1 VSSERRFR
9 RFFRLAPRTA
19 ERTREQMEDEI
30 RFHIEERVEQLV
42 RRGLTPDQALAEAR
56 RRFGGAA
63 SGDSFDDVR
72 RRLYQSATHR
82 EGRMRARDRVEAIAQ
97 DVRYALRGIGNQ
109 PGLTAAIVLTL
120 ALGIGANTA
129 MFSVVNG
136 VLLRPLPYANADR
149 VVVVWNRWTGW
160 PKTWLSG
167 PEVMDYSRQREAFDA
182 FSAFDYTAVN
192 LSGDRG
198 EPERLRAGLV
208 ARELLDVVG
217 VRPVLGRPFSAEEDT
232 PNGPATVLLSEEL
245 WRRRYGADRGV
256 IGTRIT
262 IDGRPQT
269 VVGVLPAGFRLPIE
283 FAGEHSQLYMP
294 LRLGVP
300 DEGNRGSHGLHAVAR
315 LRAGVSAQAAE
326 RRLNAFI
333 QRFRQDHPQTY
344 GPDFGVVLVPARD
357 EVLGNVRRI
366 LLVLLG
372 AVSFVLLIGCANIAN
387 LLLSRAEA
395 RHREVAIRAALGAGR
410 GRLVR
415 QLLTESLVLAL
426 LGGALSLAVARAGLV
441 ALGAL
446 GPANLP
452 RVGDVALDPWVLGYT
467 VGVSV
472 VCGLA
477 FGLAPA
483 VHAARGDLHNSL
495 RQGRGTTSAG
505 RQRMRQLL
513 VTAEVALAVVSVTGA
528 ALMARS
534 FVSLLRVPP
543 GFRTENA
550 LTMRLSL
557 PPGRYP
563 TSSRVRGAYDELLAE
578 VRRLPD
584 VRSAG
589 AIMGLP
595 LAVTLG
601 DWNFAIEGEAP
612 PAPGQH
618 APAADWQVATPGYFE
633 AMGIAVRRGR
643 ALTAA
648 DRLPGRPVI
657 VINETTGRRYW
668 PGEDPIGKRLRLGG
682 GADTMYR
689 EVVGVVADVKH
700 KGLDQET
707 RPEMYIPHA
716 QFPSAIPDSA
726 GAAPRA
732 MTIVIRA
739 DADPA
744 RLAAAVRRIVARMDP
759 ELPVAQVRTL
769 DDVFSASVSTPR
781 FATVLLG
788 AFGGLA
794 LILAALGVYG
804 VISYSVAQR
813 SQEMGIRM
821 ALGARAGDVTR
832 LVVVQGMRP
841 AVMGLVV
848 GVLAAVAGT
857 RLMRQ
862 FLFGVSETDAASF
875 AVAVVVLGIAGLVAT
890 LIPARRA
897 TRADPLTALRAE

>member
-1 VSSERRFR
+1 VTDRRRFR
-9 RFFRLAPRTA
+9 RFFRLAPRTHD
-19 ERTREQMEDEI
+19 RTREQMDEEI
-30 RFHIEERVEQLV
+30 RFHIEERIDQLV
-42 RRGLTPDQALAEAR
+42 RRGFTPDQAFAEAR
-56 RRFGGAA
+56 RRFGG
-63 SGDSFDDVR
+63 GRTDDTFDEAR
-72 RRLYQSATHR
+72 RRLYESAARR
-82 EGRMRARDRVEAIAQ
+82 EDRMQLRDRIEAFAQ
-97 DVRYALRGIGNQ
+97 DVRYALRGVRNQ
-109 PGLTAAIVLTL
+109 PGLATAVVLTL

-136 VLLRPLPYANADR
+136 VLLRPLPYAHADR

-167 PEVMDYSRQREAFDA
+167 PEIVDYSRQREAFDA
-182 FSAFDYTAVN
+182 FAAFDYTAVN

-198 EPERLRAGLV
+198 EPERLRAGLI

-217 VRPVLGRPFSAEEDT
+217 VQPALGRGFSAEEDA
-232 PNGPATVLLSEEL
+232 PNGAEAVLLSDEL
-245 WRRRYGADRGV
+245 WRRRYAADRSM
-256 IGTRIT
+256 IGTRVA
-262 IDGRPQT
+262 IDGTPRT

-300 DEGNRGSHGLHAVAR
+300 DEGNRGSHGLYALGR
-315 LRAGVSAQAAE
+315 LRAGVSGEAAE
-326 RRLNAFI
+326 RHMNGFI
-333 QRFRQDHPQTY
+333 QRFRQDHPHVY
-344 GPDFGVVLVPARD
+344 GPDFGVVLTPVGD

-387 LLLSRAEA
+387 LLLSRAES

-426 LGGALSLAVARAGLV
+426 LGGALGLAVARAGIV

-452 RVGDVALDPWVLGYT
+452 RVGDVALDPWVLAYT
-467 VGVSV
+467 VGISLA
-472 VCGLA
+472 CGLA

-483 VHAARGDLHNSL
+483 AHAARGDLHHSL

-505 RQRMRQLL
+505 RQRLRHLL
-513 VTAEVALAVVSVTGA
+513 VAAEVALAVVSVTGA
-528 ALMARS
+528 TLMARS
-534 FVSLLRVPP
+534 FASLLRVPP
-543 GFRTENA
+543 GFRTDHA

-557 PPGRYP
+557 PPGKYA
-563 TSSRVRGAYDELLAE
+563 TSARVRDAYDRLLAE
-578 VRRLPD
+578 VRRLPG

-601 DWNFAIEGEAP
+601 DWNFDIDGRVP
-612 PAPGQH
+612 PGPGQQS
-618 APAADWQVATPGYFE
+618 PAADWQVATPGYFE
-633 AMGIAVRRGR
+633 AMGIPLRRGR
-643 ALTAA
+643 LLTAE

-657 VINETTGRRYW
+657 VINETTARRYW
-668 PGEDPIGKRLRLGG
+668 PGEDPIGQRVRLGG
-682 GADTMYR
+682 SADSLTR
-689 EVVGVVADVKH
+689 EIVGVVGDVKH
-700 KGLDQET
+700 KGVDQET
-707 RPEMYIPHA
+707 RPEMYMPHA
-716 QFPSAIPDSA
+716 QFPSTVPDSA

-732 MTIVIRA
+732 MTLVIRT
-739 DADPA
+739 DRDPA
-744 RLAAAVRRIVARMDP
+744 RLTPAVRATVGRMDT
-759 ELPVAQVRTL
+759 ELPIAQVRTL
-769 DDVFSASVSTPR
+769 DEVFSASVSTPR
-781 FATVLLG
+781 FTTVLLG

-794 LILAALGVYG
+794 LVLAALGVYG

-821 ALGARAGDVTR
+821 ALGARAADVVR
-832 LVVVQGMRP
+832 LVVAQGMRP
-841 AVMGLVV
+841 ATVGLVL
-848 GVLAAVAGT
+848 GVLAAIAGT

-875 AVAVVVLGIAGLVAT
+875 AAGVLVLGVAGLVAT
-890 LIPARRA
+890 VIPARRA
-897 TRADPLTALRAE
+897 TRADPLTALRAD